1 MLFTMDSAERLVGEP
16 GKFDGISVVAQPG
29 ISQQEIARRIQQT
42 LPPGV
47 EAVTAAKVVKENQD
61 ALRSG
66 FQFFN
71 TFMLVFAIVALL
83 VGGFIIFNTFFI
95 TVAQR
100 TRENALLRA
109 LGAKRRQVL
118 VSVMLE
124 ALAVGVVASAIGSRR
139 VCWSLPGSRRCCLR
153 SDSTFRRAGSS

>member
-1 MLFTMDSAERLVGEP
+1 M
-16 GKFDGISVVAQPG
+16 
-29 ISQQEIARRIQQT
+29 
-42 LPPGV
+42 
-47 EAVTAAKVVKENQD
+47 TAAKVIKENQD

-66 FQFFN
+66 FAFFN
-71 TFMLVFAIVALL
+71 TFMLVFAIIALL

-118 VSVMLE
+118 MSVLLE
-124 ALAVGVVASAIGSRR
+124 ALAVGVVASVIGVAAGVLVSAGLKALLSAFGFD
-139 VCWSLPGSRRCCLR
+139 VPAGGVVLTAGTIVLSLAVGIGITLVSAALAGAQGRQGA
-153 SDSTFRRAGSS
+153 TGRRAP